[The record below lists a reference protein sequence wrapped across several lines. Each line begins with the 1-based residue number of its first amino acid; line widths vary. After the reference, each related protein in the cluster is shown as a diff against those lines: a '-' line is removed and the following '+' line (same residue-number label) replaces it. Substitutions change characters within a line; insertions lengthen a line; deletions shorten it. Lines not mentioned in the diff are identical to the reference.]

1 MPRFLSAKP
10 DSRLIPL
17 PWHIPLEQW
26 PTENL
31 VALPRGISRHVVRF
45 IKVGDDVYAAKE
57 VIEHLAIHE
66 YRLLHD
72 LSRLGKPA
80 VEPIGVVTGRVDAD
94 GNQLDPILL
103 TKHLEFAL
111 PYRSLFLPGTRRET
125 VMRLLDAMV
134 VLIAKLHLSG
144 FMWGDI
150 SLSNVLFRR
159 DAGEFAAYLVDA
171 ETGELHEELSE
182 GQRMH
187 DIEIGRINVF
197 GDFNDLAAGGQLD
210 SSWDPLELVD
220 MITDRYK
227 DLWNELTGVE
237 EFSGSEL
244 DRIENRVRRL
254 NALGFDVA
262 ELDIDASPTGEMIRI
277 QPKVVDEGHHS
288 RRLLRL
294 TGLDA
299 EENQARRLLNDLDT
313 FSAYRNHRGNEEID
327 ESVVAHEWLTAQFE
341 PVVNSVPTEYSMKRD
356 PAQLYHEVL
365 DYRWYKSQN
374 ESREV
379 PMPEAVQG
387 YIDDVLVNL
396 PDEKMTDTIPPEN
409 AELLNPFDP
418 SMGFKG
424 EDEDLPPVED
434 PWEQG
439 LDDVDLNELNFFDID
454 KLRAQA
460 DGD

>member
-10 DSRLIPL
+10 NSRLIPL

-159 DAGEFAAYLVDA
+159 DAGEFAAYLLTPRPA
-171 ETGELHEELSE
+171 NCTKNSARASGCTISKS
-182 GQRMH
+182 
-187 DIEIGRINVF
+187 
-197 GDFNDLAAGGQLD
+197 AASTSSATPTTWPPAASSTARGIR
-210 SSWDPLELVD
+210 SSWW
-220 MITDRYK
+220 T
-227 DLWNELTGVE
+227 
-237 EFSGSEL
+237 
-244 DRIENRVRRL
+244 
-254 NALGFDVA
+254 
-262 ELDIDASPTGEMIRI
+262 
-277 QPKVVDEGHHS
+277 
-288 RRLLRL
+288 
-294 TGLDA
+294 
-299 EENQARRLLNDLDT
+299 
-313 FSAYRNHRGNEEID
+313 
-327 ESVVAHEWLTAQFE
+327 
-341 PVVNSVPTEYSMKRD
+341 
-356 PAQLYHEVL
+356 
-365 DYRWYKSQN
+365 
-374 ESREV
+374 
-379 PMPEAVQG
+379 
-387 YIDDVLVNL
+387 
-396 PDEKMTDTIPPEN
+396 
-409 AELLNPFDP
+409 
-418 SMGFKG
+418 
-424 EDEDLPPVED
+424 
-434 PWEQG
+434 
-439 LDDVDLNELNFFDID
+439 
-454 KLRAQA
+454 
-460 DGD
+460 

>member
-10 DSRLIPL
+10 DSRLLPL
-17 PWHIPLEQW
+17 PWHLPLVEW
-26 PTENL
+26 PTEHL
-31 VALPRGISRHVVRF
+31 VALPRGISRHTVRF
-45 IKVGDDVYAAKE
+45 IRVGDDVYAAKE

-80 VEPIGVVTGRVDAD
+80 VQPIGVVTGRKDANGD
-94 GNQLDPILL
+94 PLDPILL

-111 PYRSLFLPGTRRET
+111 PYRSLFIPGTRRET
-125 VMRLLDAMV
+125 VLRLLDAMV

-171 ETGELHEELSE
+171 ETGELHDELSE
-182 GQRMH
+182 GQRLH

-220 MITDRYK
+220 IVNERYTE
-227 DLWNELTGVE
+227 LWNELTGVE

-262 ELDIDASPTGEMIRI
+262 ELDIDTSSDGQKIRI

-299 EENQARRLLNDLDT
+299 QENQARRLLNDLDT
-313 FSAYRNHRGNEEID
+313 YRAYHSRDNKDTD
-327 ESVVAHEWLTAQFE
+327 ESVIAHEWLTKCFE
-341 PVVNSVPTEYSMKRD
+341 PVIKSVPEKYSLKRD

-374 ESREV
+374 ESRNV
-379 PMPEAVQG
+379 PLKEAVEG
-387 YIDDVLVNL
+387 YINDVLVNL
-396 PDEKMTDTIPPEN
+396 PDEKMTDTIPPES
-409 AELLNPFDP
+409 AEPINPYDP
-418 SMGFKG
+418 SLGYKDG
-424 EDEDLPPVED
+424 EDDLPPVED
-434 PWEQG
+434 PWEKG
-439 LDDVDLNELNFFDID
+439 LEDVDLNELNFFDID

-460 DGD
+460 EGN